1 MHSESRQHRNAF
13 IVVLVVLA
21 LLAFL
26 SMIRP
31 YMLTL
36 ATAAVLSIL
45 LHPFYRWM
53 LPRVGGNEAVASA
66 LVLFLSALVIGLPLL
81 GLFSL
86 VAVEGV
92 RVGQS
97 ALPWLEERL
106 RNPGELIDSL
116 PTWLAIPEQLQPYT
130 NRIIE
135 QLGQWIGT
143 AGRFIVQYV
152 SRATQGTVG
161 FVIKQFVMLYAMF
174 FFLIWGPAMFD
185 GLLRNLPLTA
195 QDREHIIEKG
205 LSVTRATLKGI
216 LIIGV
221 VQGLLVGI
229 AFEVAGLEGAAFW
242 GVLVVP
248 ISAMPL
254 IGPPLIWAPAG
265 IFLISQGSIIAG
277 VGLLLWGALIVG
289 TIDNILRPRVVGSDT
304 KMSDL
309 LILIST
315 LGGLGAFGPVGIIL
329 GPVLAGVLI
338 TVLDIYRRTPQFHD
352 DEDELP
358 SAPGREVQRVTT
370 KAQGSGEV
378 PRATNRHG
386 A

>member
-1 MHSESRQHRNAF
+1 MHSEPGQHRNAF

-21 LLAFL
+21 LVAFL
-26 SMIRP
+26 GMIRP

-36 ATAAVLSIL
+36 ATAAVFSIL
-45 LHPFYRWM
+45 LHPFYQWT
-53 LPRVGGNEAVASA
+53 LPRVGDNQALASA
-66 LVLFLSALVIGLPLL
+66 LVLAGAALTIGLPLL

-106 RNPGELIDSL
+106 RNPSELTANL
-116 PTWLAIPEQLQPYT
+116 PAWLTIPESLQPYT
-130 NRIIE
+130 NRIVE
-135 QLGQWIGT
+135 QLGQWVAT

-152 SRATQGTVG
+152 SKATQGTLG
-161 FVIKQFVMLYAMF
+161 FVVKQFVMLYAMF

-185 GLLRNLPLTA
+185 GLLRNLPLSA
-195 QDREHIIEKG
+195 DDRKHIIAKG
-205 LSVTRATLKGI
+205 LSVTRATIKGI
-216 LIIGV
+216 LVIGL

-229 AFEVAGLEGAAFW
+229 AFEIAGLEGAAFW
-242 GVLVVP
+242 GALVVP

-254 IGPPLIWAPAG
+254 VGPPIIWGPAG
-265 IFLISQGSIIAG
+265 LYLIAQGNFVAG

-289 TIDNILRPRVVGSDT
+289 TIDNILRPRLVGGDT

-315 LGGLGAFGPVGIIL
+315 LGGLGSFGPVGIIL

-338 TVLDIYRRTPQFHD
+338 TVLDIYRRTPELHEDDD
-352 DEDELP
+352 DEVTDRSLI
-358 SAPGREVQRVTT
+358 AQRPN
-370 KAQGSGEV
+370 GD
-378 PRATNRHG
+378 
-386 A
+386 

>member
-1 MHSESRQHRNAF
+1 MHSEPSQHRNAF

-21 LLAFL
+21 LIAFL
-26 SMIRP
+26 GMIRP

-36 ATAAVLSIL
+36 ATAAVFSIL

-53 LPRVGGNEAVASA
+53 LPRVGGNEAAASA
-66 LVLFLSALVIGLPLL
+66 LVLVSAALIIGLPVLA
-81 GLFSL
+81 LFSL

-106 RNPGELIDSL
+106 RNPSELISAL
-116 PTWLAIPEQLQPYT
+116 PAWLSIPEQLQPYT

-152 SRATQGTVG
+152 SKATQGTLG
-161 FVIKQFVMLYAMF
+161 FVVKQFVMLYAMF
-174 FFLIWGPAMFD
+174 FFLIWGPSMFD

-195 QDREHIIEKG
+195 QDRQHIIEKG

-216 LIIGV
+216 LVIGV
-221 VQGLLVGI
+221 VQGFLVGI

-254 IGPPLIWAPAG
+254 VGPPIIWLPAG
-265 IFLISQGSIIAG
+265 IFLITQGNTTAG
-277 VGLLLWGALIVG
+277 IGLMLWGALIVG
-289 TIDNILRPRVVGSDT
+289 TIDNILRPRLVGSDT
-304 KMSDL
+304 RMSDL

-338 TVLDIYRRTPQFHD
+338 TVLDIYRRTPQFHG
-352 DEDELP
+352 DEELP
-358 SAPGREVQRVTT
+358 GAPAQEVVENAGSASRGVAAEGAVLREQ
-370 KAQGSGEV
+370 S
-378 PRATNRHG
+378 
-386 A
+386 